1 MRDSKR
7 FVQVFCIIGSFCYAG
22 YNLDKEN
29 TGGNVLKR
37 VKGKN
42 LDKGNLGK
50 FTQSHKVLTQV
61 ILTYSILSCTTV
73 IL

>member
-29 TGGNVLKR
+29 TGGNVLKKSKR
-37 VKGKN
+37 KKSRQGQ
-42 LDKGNLGK
+42 LE
-50 FTQSHKVLTQV
+50 
-61 ILTYSILSCTTV
+61 
-73 IL
+73 